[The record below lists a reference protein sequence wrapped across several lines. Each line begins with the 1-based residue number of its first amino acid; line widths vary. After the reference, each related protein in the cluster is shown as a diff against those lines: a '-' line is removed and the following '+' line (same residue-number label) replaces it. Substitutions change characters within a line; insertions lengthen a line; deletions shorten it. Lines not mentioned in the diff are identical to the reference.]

1 MTTTTRKCLM
11 FVLPAAL
18 FAATAATGCR
28 SKAKDDPATQP
39 IAAAPVQ
46 RATEDHPVIVRL
58 VGRHYT
64 VTASS
69 GPSGVV
75 YSADT
80 ADGRPIVAN
89 ASLEEMRLRHPEIY
103 QQILPGIATKGEAEN
118 TRSRETAE
126 DASVDGPIP
135 MGRVEQPATGMGA
148 RGEML
153 LMDARRE

>member
-1 MTTTTRKCLM
+1 MTRTTMKALM

-18 FAATAATGCR
+18 FAAIAATGCR
-28 SKAKDDPATQP
+28 SKTKDDPATQP
-39 IAAAPVQ
+39 IAAAPQ
-46 RATEDHPVIVRL
+46 PAEQNPVIVRL

-89 ASLEEMRLRHPEIY
+89 ASLEEMRIRHPEIY

-118 TRSRETAE
+118 TRSRDTAE

-135 MGRVEQPATGMGA
+135 MGRVEQPARGMGA
-148 RGEML
+148 RGEMM